1 MPERRVP
8 LLAATTIVV
17 TMGLGLQ
24 GCTTPAAST
33 PPVEAAL
40 TPIFSVKE
48 LMEGVIDPTADAIFD
63 AVAIDVTDKGAVETR
78 PTTDDDW
85 VKVERGAMLLAEG
98 TNLLKMKRPMAPP
111 DDLKTPSQ
119 RGAPELSPAEIQ
131 AKVDQNRALWNK
143 FADGLRDQAL
153 KSLKIAKARDV
164 DALFRVGSDIDKACE
179 NCHLEYWYPGDREA
193 VLKDQNSG
201 VTISPPGP
209 EPPKRAPAK

>member
-1 MPERRVP
+1 MPRRLTP
-8 LLAATTIVV
+8 LSALIAIAV
-17 TMGLGLQ
+17 TGLGLQ
-24 GCTTPAAST
+24 ACTAQPAASS
-33 PPVEAAL
+33 PSLDSSL

-63 AVAIDVTDKGAVETR
+63 AVAVDVTDKGAVETK
-78 PTTDDDW
+78 PTTDEDW
-85 VKVERGAMLLAEG
+85 LKVERGAMLLAEG

-111 DDLKTPSQ
+111 DALKTPSQ

-153 KSLKIAKARDV
+153 NSLKIAKARDV
-164 DALFRVGSDIDKACE
+164 DALFQAGSDIDKACE

-193 VLKDQNSG
+193 VLKDQNSK
-201 VTISPPGP
+201 VTITPPSTA
-209 EPPKRAPAK
+209 PKKAPGK